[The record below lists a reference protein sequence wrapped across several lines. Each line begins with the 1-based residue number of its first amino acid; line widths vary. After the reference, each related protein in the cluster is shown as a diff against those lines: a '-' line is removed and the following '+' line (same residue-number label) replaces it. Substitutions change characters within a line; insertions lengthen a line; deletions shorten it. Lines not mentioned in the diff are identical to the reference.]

1 MLFMSTNDIQSR
13 SLAEQLHYS
22 LITSCHDYAIN
33 IYHSG
38 DIISISGTKFDTH
51 ARKLAA
57 AFTQVQISQ
66 TPVLVLLD
74 SGYEFIQVLA
84 AGIYS
89 GITIAPCPV
98 PKKTQDFQRLRSV
111 VNDTRFSA
119 AIVHERDRQHIKQ
132 YLPGI
137 RVFTIEALMG
147 EALAL
152 NAVSKFL
159 PPRDNVAIIQYSS
172 GSTARPKGVLL
183 SGQMIL
189 ANFLT
194 VANDWQFKT
203 QHRHLTWLPHY
214 HDMGLFGG
222 LLYPILSGGWLMVLD
237 PNTFIKRP
245 AVWLKLISQ
254 YRINISGGP
263 PFAYEIC
270 LRYLSNK
277 LTAQLDLSCWSVAFC
292 GADYIPVTLK
302 DQVVQALTET
312 GFPADAFFA
321 CYGLA
326 ETVLFAGGV
335 KCRGSKIS
343 NELLHLHCQ
352 NTLPCYLGAKH
363 NDINIFSL
371 QDNQPLAA
379 GLEGEICLS
388 GPAIALRYS
397 SSEVPSFEYAHQR
410 WIRTGDI
417 GIISGDFLS
426 ITGRI
431 KDIIKLRGKTLYPI
445 DFAVLA
451 NKLYPQLNP
460 HVFLLQTTESAE
472 ILSFSIETYTHQNS
486 QWYVETS
493 HALQLA
499 FNETFGVFVRDI
511 IICKRNTMDRT
522 TSGKVQ
528 RWKASKEQ
536 NATH

>member
-1 MLFMSTNDIQSR
+1 MSTNDIQPR
-13 SLAEQLHYS
+13 SLAEQLHNS

-38 DIISISGTKFDTH
+38 DIISASGAELDKN

-57 AFTQVQISQ
+57 AFTQAQISQ

-74 SGYEFIQVLA
+74 SGYDFIQVLA
-84 AGIYS
+84 AAIYS

-98 PKKTQDFQRLRSV
+98 PKKTQDFQRLRSI

-132 YLPGI
+132 CLPGVN
-137 RVFTIEALMG
+137 VFTIEALMG

-194 VANDWQFKT
+194 VANDWQFNT

-254 YRINISGGP
+254 YRVNVSGGP

-270 LRYLSNK
+270 LRYLSEK
-277 LTAQLDLSCWSVAFC
+277 LTAQLDLSCWSLAFC
-292 GADYIPVTLK
+292 GADYIPATLK
-302 DQVVQALTET
+302 KQVAHGLVDT
-312 GFPADAFFA
+312 GFSADAFFA

-335 KCRGSKIS
+335 KCRGGKI
-343 NELLHLHCQ
+343 NDELMHLHSHS
-352 NTLPCYLGAKH
+352 TLPCYLGAKH
-363 NDINIFSL
+363 TNIDIFSL
-371 QDNQPLAA
+371 QDNQPLAP
-379 GLEGEICLS
+379 GQEGEICLS
-388 GPAIALRYS
+388 GPAIALLYS
-397 SSEVPSFEYAHQR
+397 SGEVPSFEYAHRR

-417 GIISGDFLS
+417 GIISGDLLS

-472 ILSFSIETYTHQNS
+472 ILSFSIETYTHQHS
-486 QWYVETS
+486 QWHVETS
-493 HALQLA
+493 QALQLA
-499 FNETFGVFVRDI
+499 FNEAFGIFVRDV

-528 RWKASKEQ
+528 RWKAKVSKEQ